1 MQARWLSVALLV
13 GRAATLWRAAEPQR
27 TLNHRFENRG
37 SLRRFV
43 IIIFSVDQ
51 RTSSLQLLLP
61 RPLLALGMLLSRGPF
76 GFFFGYE
83 NLRPLTE
90 LQEYVTV
97 TLC

>member
-43 IIIFSVDQ
+43 IIIIFSVDQ

-76 GFFFGYE
+76 GFFFGY
-83 NLRPLTE
+83 LRPLTE